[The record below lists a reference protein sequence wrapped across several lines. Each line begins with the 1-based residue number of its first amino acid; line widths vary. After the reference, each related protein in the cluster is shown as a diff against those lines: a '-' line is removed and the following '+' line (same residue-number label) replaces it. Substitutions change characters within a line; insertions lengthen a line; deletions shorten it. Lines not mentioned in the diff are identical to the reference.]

1 MADSPPDDGGESLLS
16 NSNKERIYMI
26 RIVIAEDQEFLL
38 GIIGS
43 LLNLEDDMEVVG
55 QSSEGKEVLTL
66 VKELRPDICLMDT
79 EMHSKDGFS
88 EELRAS
94 GCKLLILSTFPK
106 QGYFEKII
114 KMDVRGYLPKD
125 SSSEEF
131 VASIRLI
138 LNGERIYS
146 PALMEDK
153 QDETIEKVALSA
165 ASTQDFAPHNQQNKT
180 LDSVRSYFTAFKDK
194 MKMPAG

>member
-1 MADSPPDDGGESLLS
+1 
-16 NSNKERIYMI
+16 MI

-43 LLNLEDDMEVVG
+43 LLNLENDMEVVG
-55 QSSEGKEVLTL
+55 QSSEGEEVLAL
-66 VKELRPDICLMDT
+66 VKEHRPDICLMDT
-79 EMHSKDGFS
+79 EMHSKEGFS

-114 KMDVRGYLPKD
+114 EMDVRGYLPKD

-131 VASIRLI
+131 VSSIRLI
-138 LNGERIYS
+138 LDGERVYS
-146 PALMEDK
+146 PALMEDD
-153 QDETIEKVALSA
+153 QDGPTEKETSA
-165 ASTQDFAPHNQQNKT
+165 TPSQAFPSRDQQNKT
-180 LDSVRSYFTAFKDK
+180 LDSVRSYLTAFKDK